1 MTVRDDR
8 SVSDVLAFVLVFSI
22 IITSVGLVY
31 SVGFSSLSDFQE
43 SEQKTNAARAFDA
56 FSSVFDDVEEGRA
69 VARNGE
75 LRLRGGT
82 IQLSRESE
90 FNISVRDSGGT
101 SLWNGTNT
109 TGSLL
114 YTADGTTIGYGN
126 GGVFRQDGDTSAM
139 INEPSF
145 LCEGGRAV
153 AVEIT
158 DAGDRQRPSF
168 EARRVLGGDRPGPN
182 EETVHESTGGA
193 EVYRPLGGPSPPCLS
208 CVVAGA
214 SSRRY
219 CDVVVSTRRHSGVD
233 VARSVRA
240 PEPFC
245 RRGANRRRD

>member
-101 SLWNGTNT
+101 PLWSGTNS

-126 GGVFRQDGDTSAM
+126 GGVFRQDGDASAM

-153 AVEIT
+153 VSLVALRADGVTSQSGDGNVQIKARANRSTVLYSAQRSSANAESVNLSVADSEFG
-158 DAGDRQRPSF
+158 DAWDRYL
-168 EARRVLGGDRPGPN
+168 VDNGWTYN
-182 EETVHESTGGA
+182 
-193 EVYRPLGGPSPPCLS
+193 
-208 CVVAGA
+208 AGEYGCSA
-214 SSRRY
+214 
-219 CDVVVSTRRHSGVD
+219 DVVVIRVTVID
-233 VARSVRA
+233 VEIPA
-240 PEPFC
+240 P
-245 RRGANRRRD
+245 R